1 MGQNLRNLNKNME
14 DKIKLTIH
22 AAGIGER
29 LPIPLA
35 GQSVKAGFPSPAQD
49 YMEGEIDLNEVLIR
63 HREATFYVR
72 ISGDSMT
79 GAGIRGRRD
88 GDGLTPRREHRPTV
102 AATLGDEKLVARL
115 QTVDYG
121 QVVDAAPRPSRESEA
136 GNVSRLAVVEVPV
149 LHPYEVALSVVVG
162 RGEPVD
168 ALSVGPGGESAPSRH
183 PRVDAS
189 LVKEEAPCR
198 PVEPWVLEEP
208 PVSRGIEGAL
218 AIGLRLCRRFPLRED
233 DAVGVGK
240 PLARLREVEPE
251 VSHHEVDGTH
261 ALLHAHKAS
270 AGVAPGVVDEAG
282 VMIVVERAEALV
294 PRHAQSYSLGD
305 PLNGQ
310 VAELLNFI
318 FFHKHFSPYPFRY
331 SCVFE

>member
-1 MGQNLRNLNKNME
+1 MLLE
-14 DKIKLTIH
+14 SFCPLPFPS
-22 AAGIGER
+22 AGDRWFWACQPYRSKHFHIR
-29 LPIPLA
+29 LP
-35 GQSVKAGFPSPAQD
+35 
-49 YMEGEIDLNEVLIR
+49 EVLAAHGQLVVNEPGQHVAQLHEEAFARSIAVGKHVER
-63 HREATFYVR
+63 DRFLPAERAQRLPVLLREQ
-72 ISGDSMT
+72 
-79 GAGIRGRRD
+79 RGRRD

-102 AATLGDEKLVARL
+102 AATLRDEKLVARL
-115 QTVDYG
+115 QAVDYG

-136 GNVSRLAVVEVPV
+136 GNISRLAVVEVPV
-149 LHPYEVALSVVVG
+149 LHPYEVALAVVVG

-168 ALSVGPGGESAPSRH
+168 ALAVGPGGESAPSRH

-189 LVKEEAPCR
+189 LVEEEAPCR

-218 AIGLRLCRRFPLRED
+218 AFSLRLCRRFPLRED

-240 PLARLREVEPE
+240 PLARLRKVEPE

-261 ALLHAHKAS
+261 ALLHAHEAS
-270 AGVAPGVVDEAG
+270 AGVPPGVVDEAG

-305 PLNGQ
+305 PLNG
-310 VAELLNFI
+310 
-318 FFHKHFSPYPFRY
+318 
-331 SCVFE
+331 

>member
-1 MGQNLRNLNKNME
+1 MHKPGQHVAQLHEEAFARSIAVGKHVERDRFLPAE
-14 DKIKLTIH
+14 R
-22 AAGIGER
+22 AQR
-29 LPIPLA
+29 LP
-35 GQSVKAGFPSPAQD
+35 
-49 YMEGEIDLNEVLIR
+49 VLL
-63 HREATFYVR
+63 REQ
-72 ISGDSMT
+72 
-79 GAGIRGRRD
+79 RGRRD
-88 GDGLTPRREHRPTV
+88 GNGLAPRREHRPTV

-136 GNVSRLAVVEVPV
+136 GNVSLLAVVEVPI
-149 LHPYEVALSVVVG
+149 LHPYEVALAVVVG
-162 RGEPVD
+162 RGEPID

-189 LVKEEAPCR
+189 LVEEEAPCR

-218 AIGLRLCRRFPLRED
+218 AFSLRLWRRFPLRED

-251 VSHHEVDGTH
+251 VSHHEVDGSH

-270 AGVAPGVVDEAG
+270 AGVASGVVDEAG